1 MALWMDYREFNGK
14 SSLSEATDEF
24 IVINNQLHED
34 FDDFKALETTSESS
48 YLNLIEL
55 LEYYCTAECPSLL
68 ESNRIKKFG
77 KTYLVLSREQ
87 VDMLVEWVLKM
98 RQMYTSNSEV
108 IFARAGALIQATT
121 SNAGFHLGGGGG
133 VHSPPL
139 GMHLP
144 PLGNHTKIPLTDK
157 NM

>member
-24 IVINNQLHED
+24 IVVNNQLHED

-121 SNAGFHLGGGGG
+121 CN
-133 VHSPPL
+133 
-139 GMHLP
+139 
-144 PLGNHTKIPLTDK
+144 GNNLKLSIIH
-157 NM
+157 